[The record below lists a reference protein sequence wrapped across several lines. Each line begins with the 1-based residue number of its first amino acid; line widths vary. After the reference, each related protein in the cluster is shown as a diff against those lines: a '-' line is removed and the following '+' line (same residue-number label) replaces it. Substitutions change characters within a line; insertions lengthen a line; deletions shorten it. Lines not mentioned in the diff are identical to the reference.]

1 MQNKFF
7 EVLNIRIIAFHFLG
21 TILLLL
27 SIRQFAFFIN
37 IDLLKMVE
45 QYGNEISWK
54 AHLSLDQKDMVIKYL
69 SMVHQAGFFGVLLGG
84 MISAYICWRNFVHT
98 NNAMVVIVLGY
109 IVYRFDLLALSDIQ
123 TLLLYPGMIAKAN
136 GLAGTLLI
144 NGIYLLG
151 CAVLIFFSRLTKRFV

>member
-1 MQNKFF
+1 VQNKFL

-21 TILLLL
+21 TVLLLL
-27 SIRQFAFFIN
+27 AIRQFSFFLN
-37 IDLLKMVE
+37 TGLLKMVE

-54 AHLSLDQKDMVIKYL
+54 AGLSLSQKDMVLKYL

-84 MISAYICWRNFVHT
+84 LLSAYICWRNFVHT

-123 TLLLYPGMIAKAN
+123 TLLLYPGIMAGTN
-136 GLAGTLLI
+136 GLASTLLI

-151 CAVLIFFSRLTKRFV
+151 FSILIFFSKLTKRFI